1 MKYVGLVLS
10 GLLRRKLRT
19 GLTLLALLMAFTLLG
34 LLQAVNSLFGGAADF
49 LGANR
54 LITQAST
61 SFTQPLPM
69 RLMPQIEAVPGVE
82 SVMHSQ
88 FFGGQYQEGRGFFPQ
103 FAVNPQRLRDTYP
116 EWVMSE
122 DGWRQFI
129 STRDGTIVGRNLA
142 DKYGWKVGDIVPL
155 NSFIWTKADGSR
167 IWEWRVVGIFEGRD
181 EEWDERANVMYLN
194 YGQFDEGRSPAARGL
209 AGIFAVRIADPNE
222 AARIA
227 AEIDA
232 KFDNSSDETKTQSE
246 QEFQLGFARQFGD
259 IGAIVNLITAA
270 VFFSILFLT
279 GVSMSQAV
287 RERIPELAVLKCL
300 GFTDR
305 QVMWLVLAEAFALC
319 LLGALAG
326 MLLASALTLLLPPEF
341 PITTDLRVW
350 IIAGISVLVLTV
362 MIGMPPAL
370 TAKRLKIV
378 DALAGRGDDSPLE
391 RLLHRGLDMLTRL
404 FGRRTEE
411 EETA

>member
-10 GLLRRKLRT
+10 GLLRKKLRT
-19 GLTLLALLMAFTLLG
+19 ALTLLSLIAAFTLLG
-34 LLQAVNSLFGGAADF
+34 LLQAVNSVFGGAADF

-54 LITQAST
+54 VITQAST

-69 RLMPQIEAVPGVE
+69 RMLPQIESVTGVDA
-82 SVMHSQ
+82 VMHSQ
-88 FFGGQYQEGRGFFPQ
+88 FFGGVYQDGRGFFPQ

-116 EWVMSE
+116 EWVMPE
-122 DGWRQFI
+122 DQWRQFV
-129 STRDGTIVGRNLA
+129 STRDGAIVGHNLA
-142 DKYGWKVGDIVPL
+142 EQNGWEVGDIVPL
-155 NSFIWTKADGSR
+155 NSFIWTKADGTR
-167 IWEWRVVGIFEGRD
+167 TWEWRIVGIFGGRD
-181 EEWDERANVMYLN
+181 EEWDERATVMYLN
-194 YGQFDEGRSPAARGL
+194 YGQFDEARMPAARGL
-209 AGIFAVRIADPNE
+209 AGVFAVRIADPDE

-246 QEFQLGFARQFGD
+246 QEFQLGFIRQFGD
-259 IGAIVNLITAA
+259 IGLIVNLITAA

-305 QVMWLVLAEAFALC
+305 LVMWLVLAESFALC

-326 MLLASALTLLLPPEF
+326 MLLASAVTLVLPPEF
-341 PITTDLRVW
+341 PVATDLQVW
-350 IIAGISVLVLTV
+350 AIAGISVVVLTLMV
-362 MIGMPPAL
+362 GLPPAL
-370 TAKRLKIV
+370 TAQRLKIV
-378 DALAGRGDDSPLE
+378 DALAGRGADSQLE
-391 RLLHRGLDMLTRL
+391 RLLRRGLDALA
-404 FGRRTEE
+404 RRDDDEGAE
-411 EETA
+411 ARAA